1 MRTAFTFLKACH
13 MHIDFNFFCVLWSTD
28 LLSRSYKAMSVT
40 SIKGGKKTERKHKW
54 TGENWVHFSKDFFF
68 SGRSWLFLSQRKC
81 KEFAS
86 HWEVSLEGIVNV
98 SHLGMSVFLSPGSGG
113 HPISKDRG
121 DTSKYRWQGTP
132 TCIPHPHAA
141 SSGNSRK
148 CNSIVQCYF

>member
-40 SIKGGKKTERKHKW
+40 SIKGGKKQNESINELERTEYISPKI
-54 TGENWVHFSKDFFF
+54 FFF

-86 HWEVSLEGIVNV
+86 H
-98 SHLGMSVFLSPGSGG
+98 
-113 HPISKDRG
+113 
-121 DTSKYRWQGTP
+121 
-132 TCIPHPHAA
+132 
-141 SSGNSRK
+141 
-148 CNSIVQCYF
+148 